1 MSYIIDENG
10 DYKRTVRCSHCWEK
24 GHNKSSCPDRQ
35 RGLQANIKALKERL
49 ATDEYDTDYG
59 RENDQRRLVHTT
71 EQLSKMMNKGKGRKC
86 SYCDDT
92 GHNRR
97 TCPKRT
103 QDIGIYSAETKAY
116 REKFLEKMRDI
127 GLGVGAIVRETVR
140 IQSSDGGYKD
150 VAALAYVESVDWL
163 AVDHRDKW
171 SDNDY
176 YYKSNCNLGIRL
188 LGDYTNRWGE
198 KMSKAS
204 AIAPASVA
212 NTDNLQVSDDARERG
227 MRGYPGVEVVS
238 GVDNIHPPKG
248 FFDDKAIAKYIASEI
263 VDAK

>member
-1 MSYIIDENG
+1 MAYTYDENG
-10 DYKRTVRCSHCWEK
+10 NYKRTVRCSHCYEK
-24 GHNKSSCPDRQ
+24 GHNKSSCPERVEQ
-35 RGLQANIKALKERL
+35 LHTNIKALKERI
-49 ATDEYDTDYG
+49 ATNEYDTDYG
-59 RENDQRRLVHTT
+59 RDNDQRRLVNAVGS
-71 EQLSKMMNKGKGRKC
+71 LSKMMNKGKGRKC
-86 SYCDDT
+86 SYCDET

-97 TCPKRT
+97 TCAKRT
-103 QDIGIYSAETKAY
+103 QDIGIHSTETKAY

-163 AVDHRDKW
+163 SVDHRDKW
-171 SDNDY
+171 SADDY
-176 YYKSNCNLGIRL
+176 YYKSSCNLVIQL

-212 NTDNLQVSDDARERG
+212 NTDNLHVSDDARERG

-238 GVDNIHPPKG
+238 GVDSIHPPKG